1 MTIKQISKIV
11 SLTFAVIILSFI
23 GAVSWSLNHL
33 NASFATVEFFGQ
45 QKDKIFTDVS
55 QPIFSYLLTG
65 EATILGDVTQ
75 ALIHIKTD
83 VESREKLSDSLKEPF
98 VALIDDLQ
106 QKTLK
111 ELAAA
116 GKLADPQTL
125 LINNETQ
132 LSMHLQKLLSYLKE
146 AQTAAPQKKQ
156 HYLKVV
162 SEAQAGLI
170 NLARARQSYFTSR
183 NPMST
188 DNINKPLQELITV
201 AGELKKLPL
210 LGIMK
215 QEKVSDI
222 MSFGEEKEKS
232 APEDKAIEP
241 INEIPSLLQHY
252 KQDMDNAIRV
262 TQDKITGR
270 ANVNQQIVTLQQQL
284 LVLETE
290 LTNEYQYYERL
301 TFIIMAISLLLI
313 IFAILTCIFGGA
325 SILRR
330 VSNLEATMSDISHT
344 NDLSLRVDDSSSD
357 EIGSMAQSFNL
368 MVEKLGESADL
379 VKHKIN
385 DIQTM
390 LKNMPQGLLCFD
402 SENKIKPEYSAY
414 LERILETKE
423 IAGLDLI
430 KLIFD
435 NTNLGADT
443 LAQIRAVSDA
453 CIGEDTM
460 NFEFNQHLLVPEIE
474 KVMPSGVT
482 KILELRWAPVI
493 NDDDIVAQ
501 ILLCIR
507 DVTELRKLTAQSAE
521 QKYELEIIGEI
532 LGVTEDKF
540 DQFMA
545 SSIAYKLEIESI
557 IHDNPTGGIDAI
569 NTMFRNMHTIKG
581 NARTYGFKNLT
592 DKVHITES
600 VYDELRKPNT
610 SLCWDQASLLND
622 LANVRNII
630 DRYAKTNEI
639 SLGRR
644 KHAHKKNLQ
653 KYLMVDH
660 QQITE
665 AMSLLEKANHSDILE
680 LIAAKNLVHKTLKQL
695 GTESLA
701 KSFAPIIDS
710 LPAMAQ
716 SLGKE
721 HPEVVVHESKLHLKV
736 ESLGV
741 ISDIFTHLF
750 RNSLDHG
757 IEMPVIRLANHKPVQ
772 GRIDIFLDSEGNY
785 IKLTIKDDGCGLSLN
800 KIREKALN
808 NGLIQT
814 SDVLDDEQIAAL
826 IFEPGFTTADKLS
839 DISGRGVGMDAVL
852 GFARKEGGFVKINFT
867 DNNEGSAQRSIET
880 TVYLPDSCAI
890 IIEEPLLAAA

>member
-1 MTIKQISKIV
+1 
-11 SLTFAVIILSFI
+11 
-23 GAVSWSLNHL
+23 
-33 NASFATVEFFGQ
+33 
-45 QKDKIFTDVS
+45 
-55 QPIFSYLLTG
+55 
-65 EATILGDVTQ
+65 
-75 ALIHIKTD
+75 LIQIKTD
-83 VESREKLSDSLKEPF
+83 VENRENLPNALKTPF
-98 VALIDDLQ
+98 LTLIDDLE
-106 QKTLK
+106 QKTLI
-111 ELAAA
+111 ELMNA
-116 GKLADPQTL
+116 GKLADPQNL
-125 LINNETQ
+125 LINNEKQ
-132 LSMHLQKLLSYLKE
+132 LSAHLQKLLSYVKE
-146 AQTAAPQKKQ
+146 AQSAAQPKRQQ
-156 HYLKVV
+156 YFKVIG
-162 SEAQAGLI
+162 EAQASLI
-170 NLARARQSYFTSR
+170 NLARARQSFFTSQSQ
-183 NPMST
+183 MST
-188 DNINKPLQELITV
+188 DNVTKPLEDLAKV
-201 AGELKKLPL
+201 SEDLKKLPL

-215 QEKVSDI
+215 QAKASDVMSIGAMTEKT
-222 MSFGEEKEKS
+222 
-232 APEDKAIEP
+232 APEDKATESL
-241 INEIPSLLQHY
+241 NEIPFLARHY
-252 KQDMDNAIRV
+252 SQDLGNAIQV
-262 TQDKITGR
+262 AQNKIKGR
-270 ANVNQQIVTLQQQL
+270 TNVNEQIGHLQQQL
-284 LVLETE
+284 LILETE
-290 LTNEYQYYERL
+290 LNNEYQYYERL
-301 TFIIMAISLLLI
+301 TFIIMAISMLLI
-313 IFAILTCIFGGA
+313 ISAILTCIFGGA

-330 VSNLEATMSDISHT
+330 VSNLQGTMSDISHT
-344 NDLSLRVDDSSSD
+344 SDLSLRVDDSSSD

-402 SENKIKPEYSAY
+402 SENNIKPEYSAY

-423 IAGLDLI
+423 IAGNDLI
-430 KLIFD
+430 KLIFE
-435 NTNLGADT
+435 NTNLGVDT

-453 CIGEDTM
+453 CIGEDAM
-460 NFEFNQHLLVPEIE
+460 NFEFNQHLLPHEIE
-474 KVMPSGVT
+474 KVMPSGIT
-482 KILELRWAPVI
+482 KSLDLRWAPVI
-493 NDDDIVAQ
+493 NDEDVVEQ

-507 DVTELRKLTAQSAE
+507 DVTELRKLSAQSAE
-521 QKYELEIIGEI
+521 QKYELEIISEI
-532 LGVTEDKF
+532 LGVNEDKF
-540 DQFMA
+540 DQFMS

-557 IHDNPTGGIDAI
+557 IHDNPNGGMDAI
-569 NTMFRNMHTIKG
+569 NAMFRNMHTIKG

-610 SLCWDQASLLND
+610 SLFWDQTSLLND
-622 LANVRNII
+622 LANIRQII

-639 SLGRR
+639 SLGRK
-644 KHAHKKNLQ
+644 KHGHKNNLQ
-653 KYLMVDH
+653 NYLMVDH

-665 AMSLLEKANHSDILE
+665 AMHLLEKASHSDIVD
-680 LIAAKNLVHKTLKQL
+680 LITAKNLVHKTLKQL
-695 GTESLA
+695 GTESLD
-701 KSFAPIIDS
+701 KSFATIIES
-710 LPAMAQ
+710 LPAMAE

-721 HPEVVVHESKLHLKV
+721 QPKVVVHESKLHLKV
-736 ESLGV
+736 TSLGV